1 MDSVSP
7 GGRAASRPVIRN
19 VVQINPEPDALGF
32 AAAAF
37 ARGARLVRLREL
49 GATRLTSQILAPS
62 VPAMKIWLP
71 DGTALG
77 QGDAA
82 AQAMLANLR
91 PARVMI
97 VHRAPSPARLAAL
110 LAASSPDALCLGPEA
125 ALAAPPPG
133 LAPCDPG
140 LDLSGCGLGGL
151 RFFANE
157 TGAVVLVEA
166 LAALDAARRRRLRE
180 REHVYDVEDFVACS
194 GLYATERDAWGGW
207 AWTGPET
214 IATFLAPMHG
224 GERVR
229 LTLFFFANKRPLDA
243 ENIRVLVDGRS
254 FVSRYF
260 PDEMKIE
267 ITGLGLGLGLGD
279 AAFARFDLVQSVTV
293 PTEDM
298 SRRLGFALHKLKV
311 EVEP

>member
-1 MDSVSP
+1 
-7 GGRAASRPVIRN
+7 
-19 VVQINPEPDALGF
+19 
-32 AAAAF
+32 
-37 ARGARLVRLREL
+37 
-49 GATRLTSQILAPS
+49 
-62 VPAMKIWLP
+62 MKIWLP

-82 AQAMLANLR
+82 LAMLANLR
-91 PARVMI
+91 SARVMI
-97 VHRAPSPARLAAL
+97 VHRADFPARLAAL
-110 LAASSPDALCLGPEA
+110 LAAAAPDAVCYGA
-125 ALAAPPPG
+125 GVDLAAPPPG
-133 LAPCDPG
+133 LAACDPG
-140 LDLSGCGLGGL
+140 FDLRGCGLATGTGPGAGGL

-157 TGAVVLVEA
+157 TGAVVLIEA

-194 GLYATERDAWGGW
+194 GLYANERDEWGRW

-267 ITGLGLGLGLGD
+267 ITVMGLGD
-279 AAFARFDLVQSVTV
+279 ASFARFDLIQSVMV

>member
-1 MDSVSP
+1 
-7 GGRAASRPVIRN
+7 
-19 VVQINPEPDALGF
+19 VQINPEPDGLGF

-37 ARGARLVRLREL
+37 ARNARLLRLREL
-49 GATRLTSQILAPS
+49 GAERLTAQILAPA

-71 DGTALG
+71 DAIALSRNG
-77 QGDAA
+77 AEVPG
-82 AQAMLANLR
+82 MLANLK
-91 PARVMI
+91 PARVVI
-97 VHRAPSPARLAAL
+97 VHRTDSLRRLAAL
-110 LAASSPDALCLGPEA
+110 LAASRPDALCLGPEVD
-125 ALAAPPPG
+125 LAAPPPG

-140 LDLSGCGLGGL
+140 LDLRCCGLGGL
-151 RFFANE
+151 RLFANE
-157 TGAVVLVEA
+157 TGAMALMEA
-166 LAALDAARRRRLRE
+166 FATLDAARRRRLRE
-180 REHVYDVEDFVACS
+180 REHVYDVEDFVPCS
-194 GLYATERDAWGGW
+194 GLYANERDEWGRW

-267 ITGLGLGLGLGD
+267 ITVMGLGD
-279 AAFARFDLVQSVTV
+279 AAFARFDLIQSVMV

>member
-1 MDSVSP
+1 M
-7 GGRAASRPVIRN
+7 
-19 VVQINPEPDALGF
+19 ALIE
-32 AAAAF
+32 AF
-37 ARGARLVRLREL
+37 A
-49 GATRLTSQILAPS
+49 T
-62 VPAMKIWLP
+62 
-71 DGTALG
+71 
-77 QGDAA
+77 
-82 AQAMLANLR
+82 
-91 PARVMI
+91 
-97 VHRAPSPARLAAL
+97 
-110 LAASSPDALCLGPEA
+110 
-125 ALAAPPPG
+125 
-133 LAPCDPG
+133 
-140 LDLSGCGLGGL
+140 
-151 RFFANE
+151 
-157 TGAVVLVEA
+157 
-166 LAALDAARRRRLRE
+166 LDAARRRRLRE
-180 REHVYDVEDFVACS
+180 RERVYDVEDFVPCS
-194 GLYATERDAWGGW
+194 GLYANERDEWGRW

-267 ITGLGLGLGLGD
+267 ITVIGLGD
-279 AAFARFDLVQSVTV
+279 AAFARFDLIQAVMV